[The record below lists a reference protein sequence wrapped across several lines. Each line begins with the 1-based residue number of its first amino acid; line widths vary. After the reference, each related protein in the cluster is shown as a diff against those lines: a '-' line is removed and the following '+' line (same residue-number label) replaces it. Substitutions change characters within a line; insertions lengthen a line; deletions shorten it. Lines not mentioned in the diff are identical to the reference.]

1 MIDDSNIKFNPD
13 EFCEIF
19 AKNAPISIGKQKNI
33 EMVLSEIKLKPID
46 LSYAILEYNEDIL
59 TKDII
64 NLLIPIMPTNTEYDE
79 ISKKTETLEN
89 EEDFVEHELL
99 LF

>member
-1 MIDDSNIKFNPD
+1 
-13 EFCEIF
+13 
-19 AKNAPISIGKQKNI
+19 
-33 EMVLSEIKLKPID
+33 MVLSEIKLKPID